1 MLSTLECVLIR
12 PIAKAKQTN
21 LQYSLYSLAGT
32 HAHTSMHAEQ
42 KNALKSLL
50 QKFTQTQGSCVRVQF
65 ILKGKIHVYV

>member
-21 LQYSLYSLAGT
+21 LQYSLYSPAGT

-42 KNALKSLL
+42 KMHLI
-50 QKFTQTQGSCVRVQF
+50 VQF
-65 ILKGKIHVYV
+65 ILKGKIHVCV